1 MLLCRELLQQN
12 QALRAKEEQ
21 QLKLLGWYDAWSRS
35 VKSEL
40 PGHAHVAEPCASTQ
54 SDSSSALPAP
64 ERLERQSQRLL
75 DSLRPH
81 DPAGLQD
88 TASGPMQPSGSSAQ
102 GSGSGS
108 GVAAST
114 AAGSAGSG
122 ASATDA
128 QAAAAGG
135 EDHMT
140 RWFSQLDP
148 AELAIYRTMTPE
160 ALAGEDTGTT
170 CRTGRQADNVWT
182 GDAPR
187 RADILLQAA
196 WSL

>member
-1 MLLCRELLQQN
+1 M
-12 QALRAKEEQ
+12 AEQ
-21 QLKLLGWYDAWSRS
+21 
-35 VKSEL
+35 
-40 PGHAHVAEPCASTQ
+40 CASTQ

-75 DSLRPH
+75 DSLRPLG
-81 DPAGLQD
+81 PAELQD
-88 TASGPMQPSGSSAQ
+88 TASGPMQPSVSAAE

-114 AAGSAGSG
+114 TARSAGID

-148 AELAIYRTMTPE
+148 AELAIFRTMTPQ
-160 ALAGEDTGTT
+160 ALAGEDTCTT
-170 CRTGRQADNVWT
+170 RRTGRQADNGWT
-182 GDAPR
+182 GAVPR

-196 WSL
+196 WSLPDTQPQHCATAAAAAARTPPRASQDVCSPTICVLCHSC